1 MKKDLKNTLQKAQNQ
16 IKNIDT
22 KKIKEQLNKARIQI
36 KNIDKKKLEAQ
47 IRKAKIQYQ
56 KIDKVKI
63 RESLAKAKESIEKMK
78 LKIANSYKKGENVV
92 IIEDGKTKKKVKITR
107 KITIKVPKNAKFDL
121 NTRHSKVKLPKGKTS
136 GKVSYGTFKADEIN
150 GGDLKIYYAPVNVD
164 VLTSSTIS
172 LNNITDAT
180 IASVINSNLISN
192 SSKLKIQNL
201 ESDVELTS
209 KFGELVID
217 KVVSSLKGLKLGLRF
232 SDATIDLKNLKEN
245 IQILSADN
253 VKSNKNV
260 SKNFTLKGNFSVKNS
275 SLSIKGKQSK
285 ITIIKQ

>member
-1 MKKDLKNTLQKAQNQ
+1 M
-16 IKNIDT
+16 
-22 KKIKEQLNKARIQI
+22 
-36 KNIDKKKLEAQ
+36 
-47 IRKAKIQYQ
+47 
-56 KIDKVKI
+56 
-63 RESLAKAKESIEKMK
+63 
-78 LKIANSYKKGENVV
+78 
-92 IIEDGKTKKKVKITR
+92 
-107 KITIKVPKNAKFDL
+107 
-121 NTRHSKVKLPKGKTS
+121 
-136 GKVSYGTFKADEIN
+136 
-150 GGDLKIYYAPVNVD
+150 
-164 VLTSSTIS
+164 
-172 LNNITDAT
+172 
-180 IASVINSNLISN
+180 
-192 SSKLKIQNL
+192 KIQNL

>member
-1 MKKDLKNTLQKAQNQ
+1 M
-16 IKNIDT
+16 
-22 KKIKEQLNKARIQI
+22 
-36 KNIDKKKLEAQ
+36 
-47 IRKAKIQYQ
+47 
-56 KIDKVKI
+56 
-63 RESLAKAKESIEKMK
+63 
-78 LKIANSYKKGENVV
+78 
-92 IIEDGKTKKKVKITR
+92 
-107 KITIKVPKNAKFDL
+107 
-121 NTRHSKVKLPKGKTS
+121 
-136 GKVSYGTFKADEIN
+136 
-150 GGDLKIYYAPVNVD
+150 
-164 VLTSSTIS
+164 
-172 LNNITDAT
+172 
-180 IASVINSNLISN
+180 
-192 SSKLKIQNL
+192 KIQNL

-217 KVVSSLKGLKLGLRF
+217 KVVSSLKGLKLDLRF